1 MIPPSIISRGVGWQV
16 RIQILYCGLSDHLSL
31 YHGVGNIVRCET
43 PLSGHWSVARFIF
56 RDSERD
62 IGFSVSINHKAK
74 IQSAN
79 ACLFRTEMFML
90 I

>member
-16 RIQILYCGLSDHLSL
+16 SIQLLYCGLSDHLSL
-31 YHGVGNIVRCET
+31 YHGVDNIVRCET

-74 IQSAN
+74 IQSAD
-79 ACLFRTEMFML
+79 ACLFRTEMFLL